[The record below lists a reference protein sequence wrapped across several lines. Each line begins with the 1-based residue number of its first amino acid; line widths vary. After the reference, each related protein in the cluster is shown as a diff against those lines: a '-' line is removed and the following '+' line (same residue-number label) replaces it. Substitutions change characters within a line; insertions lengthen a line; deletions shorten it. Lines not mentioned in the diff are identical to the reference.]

1 MMVRMP
7 GTALSFANLA
17 RSLVYGA
24 IVTLKIGMDILAD
37 EHVRMDAL
45 LGHGGFF
52 KTPGTA
58 QQLLAGA
65 LNVPVSVMATAGEG
79 GPWGMALLAAY
90 RVRREPGETLEA
102 YLKNKVFADASG
114 ITLDP
119 DPADHE
125 GFEAYTRRFTQA
137 LEAER
142 AAVSHLK

>member
-1 MMVRMP
+1 M
-7 GTALSFANLA
+7 
-17 RSLVYGA
+17 
-24 IVTLKIGMDILAD
+24 TLKIGMDILAD

-65 LNVPVSVMATAGEG
+65 LNVPVSVMATAARG

-90 RVRREPGETLEA
+90 RVRREAGETLEA
-102 YLKNKVFADASG
+102 YLKDKVFAGASG

-125 GFEAYTRRFTQA
+125 GFEGLHAPLHAGAGGRTRRRIPSEISGGRVPRIPKGRTTP
-137 LEAER
+137 
-142 AAVSHLK
+142 

>member
-1 MMVRMP
+1 M
-7 GTALSFANLA
+7 
-17 RSLVYGA
+17 
-24 IVTLKIGMDILAD
+24 
-37 EHVRMDAL
+37 
-45 LGHGGFF
+45 
-52 KTPGTA
+52 
-58 QQLLAGA
+58 AGA

-90 RVRREPGETLEA
+90 RVRREAGETLEA
-102 YLKNKVFADASG
+102 YLKDKVFAGASG

-142 AAVSHLK
+142 AAVSYLK

>member
-1 MMVRMP
+1 M
-7 GTALSFANLA
+7 
-17 RSLVYGA
+17 
-24 IVTLKIGMDILAD
+24 AD
-37 EHVRMDAL
+37 
-45 LGHGGFF
+45 
-52 KTPGTA
+52 
-58 QQLLAGA
+58 A
-65 LNVPVSVMATAGEG
+65 LNVPVNVMKTAGEG

>member
-1 MMVRMP
+1 MCAWTRCWA
-7 GTALSFANLA
+7 TAASSRRPA
-17 RSLVYGA
+17 
-24 IVTLKIGMDILAD
+24 
-37 EHVRMDAL
+37 
-45 LGHGGFF
+45 
-52 KTPGTA
+52 PA

-90 RVRREPGETLEA
+90 RVRREAGETLEA
-102 YLKNKVFADASG
+102 YLKDKVFAGASG